1 MRNWKLTRL
10 ETWATPGV
18 PDVLLLDEAGCFHL
32 IELKFTDGNGVSL
45 RPHQVSF
52 LSTHK
57 SGNVWLLVKQQR
69 ANQKGYR
76 VYLYGGDSAVNVAMD
91 GLQTEPRCLLEDPVD
106 WEKLFEAI
114 SPQKN
119 FKN

>member
-1 MRNWKLTRL
+1 LRDWKLTRL
-10 ETWATPGV
+10 ETWATPGI

-32 IELKFTDGNGVSL
+32 IELKFTDGNAVSL

-57 SGNVWLLVKQQR
+57 LGKVWLLVKQQR

-76 VYLYGGDSAVNVAMD
+76 LYLYGGDSAVNVAMD
-91 GLQTEPRCLLEDPVD
+91 GLRTGARCIVDSPVD
-106 WEKLFEAI
+106 WEKLFEEI

-119 FKN
+119 FKI

>member
-32 IELKFTDGNGVSL
+32 VELKFTDGNAVSL

-57 SGNVWLLVKQQR
+57 SGKVWLLVKQKRPSQR
-69 ANQKGYR
+69 DYR
-76 VYLYGGDSAVNVAMD
+76 LYLYGGDSAVSVAMD
-91 GLQTEPRCLLEDPVD
+91 GLQTGPRCLLEGPID
-106 WEKLFEAI
+106 WEKLFEEI
-114 SPQKN
+114 SPPKK
-119 FKN
+119 F

>member
-32 IELKFTDGNGVSL
+32 IELKFTDSKAVSL

-52 LSTHK
+52 LSTHQ
-57 SGNVWLLVKQQR
+57 SGKVWLLVKQHR
-69 ANQKGYR
+69 PGQKEYR
-76 VYLYGGDSAVNVAMD
+76 LYLYGGDSVVNVAMD
-91 GLQTEPRCLLEDPVD
+91 GLQTEPKCLLEHPVD

-114 SPQKN
+114 SPKKN